1 MDQCDEKN
9 ISAGGNFLSGDC
21 HNVEIMLVLEIV
33 QLVENNLYHFILS
46 CLLVSDPGSTCATW
60 VQNIIGIFRL
70 QVQISVCR
78 QSTTKIA
85 SKKNYCAQYLLEML
99 QGKSS
104 RSLTITPST
113 VITTVQQTTK
123 NIEAC

>member
-1 MDQCDEKN
+1 
-9 ISAGGNFLSGDC
+9 
-21 HNVEIMLVLEIV
+21 MLVLEIV
-33 QLVENNLYHFILS
+33 QLGENNLYHFILS
-46 CLLVSDPGSTCATW
+46 WSLELRAALVQDR

-99 QGKSS
+99 DRVKVLG
-104 RSLTITPST
+104 
-113 VITTVQQTTK
+113 
-123 NIEAC
+123 A